1 MKDGSDQYDIK
12 DGSDQYDVGD
22 YREPKQPWFGPRR
35 FGYGYR
41 PRTWQGVA
49 VTAVLVAFAI
59 LVATVTKGHMPWM
72 LIGIIPAIA
81 VPLLI
86 IAIQRR

>member
-1 MKDGSDQYDIK
+1 MKDGSNQYDI
-12 DGSDQYDVGD
+12 GD
-22 YREPKQPWFGPRR
+22 DRKSKQPWFGPKR
-35 FGYGYR
+35 FGYGYG

-59 LVATVTKGHMPWM
+59 LVATVTKGHMPGI
-72 LIGIIPAIA
+72 LIGIIPAIV

-86 IAIQRR
+86 MAIQRR

>member
-1 MKDGSDQYDIK
+1 MNDGRDSYDI
-12 DGSDQYDVGD
+12 GD
-22 YREPKQPWFGPRR
+22 YRKTKQPWFGPKR
-35 FGYGYR
+35 FGYGYG

-49 VTAVLVAFAI
+49 VTAVLLAFAI
-59 LVATVTKGHMPWM
+59 LVATVTKGHMPGM

-86 IAIQRR
+86 MAIQRR